1 MASSIIQK
9 PEKKIMEIKQQ
20 SSVGGGDPAA
30 GQKRGLMTDNDQLFK
45 LSYKELAI
53 EVTRR
58 CNMQCSHCMR
68 GHAENHTIS
77 KEVVD
82 RLLDEVSVVGRLLLT
97 GGEPFL
103 EPEMMDYIFD
113 AIIKTKYTD

>member
-1 MASSIIQK
+1 
-9 PEKKIMEIKQQ
+9 
-20 SSVGGGDPAA
+20 
-30 GQKRGLMTDNDQLFK
+30 MTDSDQMFK

-68 GHAENHTIS
+68 GSAENHTIS

-82 RLLDEVSVVGRLLLT
+82 RLFDEVSVVARLLLT

-103 EPEMMDYIFD
+103 EPEMVDYIFD
-113 AIIKTKYTD
+113 AIIKRKILYFQHNLSVFLSSAKFPVRALDRNLCLIISAS

>member
-1 MASSIIQK
+1 
-9 PEKKIMEIKQQ
+9 
-20 SSVGGGDPAA
+20 
-30 GQKRGLMTDNDQLFK
+30 MTDSDQMFK

-82 RLLDEVSVVGRLLLT
+82 RLFDEV
-97 GGEPFL
+97 
-103 EPEMMDYIFD
+103 
-113 AIIKTKYTD
+113 

>member
-1 MASSIIQK
+1 MRLNNNRLAAV
-9 PEKKIMEIKQQ
+9 EILLPDRR
-20 SSVGGGDPAA
+20 G
-30 GQKRGLMTDNDQLFK
+30 GLMTDNDQLFK

-103 EPEMMDYIFD
+103 EVSMLL
-113 AIIKTKYTD
+113 IITVRHSAKSICDRLYQSLSETILII